1 MEKNS
6 VRRLSAIL
14 ATDVVGYSRMMGED
28 EERTL
33 NALRWLRD
41 EVLSPAVSAHGGQ
54 IVKGLGDGWLVSF
67 DSAAAAVQCAAS
79 VQDSLTAD
87 MPMRL
92 RIGVHIGDVTFEDGD
107 IYGDGVNVAAR
118 LEALAAPGGLAISD
132 TVWSSLDGTL
142 RSSFTDLGP
151 QHLKNIANAVRV
163 WTHGGAADS
172 PEALAQATSDAA
184 GTASISIAPFAT
196 SSSNA
201 DHLALAEG
209 ISEDLE
215 TALSRF
221 RWLDV
226 VRREDDTRARYLLG
240 GAVRGSG
247 QRVRLTAHLTY
258 APNGRRL
265 WSERWDRTSD
275 DIFAVQD
282 ELTGVVIA
290 CVSPEIDAHE
300 KSLVGERPVH
310 TLTARELNLRTN
322 TILSTGEIDD
332 LDEAEALITRAISL
346 EPANSESHSQK
357 ALVAYRKACSGA
369 WPPGEQLEVGLA
381 AAREALRLDQ
391 RQASAY
397 GVISVIYAMRGDTD
411 RALNAADR
419 IASLNPNA
427 WGAPHGRSVALA
439 FAPPDWVTDPQVH
452 AETLLTHAEATLLMA
467 PTSAYRS
474 GHLFFKG
481 LGILLR
487 DEALDLE
494 AAVDALDQSAT
505 EPGASWW
512 PSLFLALAELRRGNE
527 TAAKQRI
534 REARDAFAALSL
546 PAVRAL
552 FGRSYAGSRWQDEFE
567 RLPDIG
573 LPRD

>member
-1 MEKNS
+1 
-6 VRRLSAIL
+6 
-14 ATDVVGYSRMMGED
+14 
-28 EERTL
+28 
-33 NALRWLRD
+33 
-41 EVLSPAVSAHGGQ
+41 
-54 IVKGLGDGWLVSF
+54 
-67 DSAAAAVQCAAS
+67 
-79 VQDSLTAD
+79 
-87 MPMRL
+87 
-92 RIGVHIGDVTFEDGD
+92 
-107 IYGDGVNVAAR
+107 
-118 LEALAAPGGLAISD
+118 
-132 TVWSSLDGTL
+132 
-142 RSSFTDLGP
+142 
-151 QHLKNIANAVRV
+151 
-163 WTHGGAADS
+163 
-172 PEALAQATSDAA
+172 
-184 GTASISIAPFAT
+184 
-196 SSSNA
+196 
-201 DHLALAEG
+201 
-209 ISEDLE
+209 
-215 TALSRF
+215 
-221 RWLDV
+221 
-226 VRREDDTRARYLLG
+226 
-240 GAVRGSG
+240 
-247 QRVRLTAHLTY
+247 
-258 APNGRRL
+258 
-265 WSERWDRTSD
+265 
-275 DIFAVQD
+275 
-282 ELTGVVIA
+282 
-290 CVSPEIDAHE
+290 
-300 KSLVGERPVH
+300 
-310 TLTARELNLRTN
+310 
-322 TILSTGEIDD
+322 
-332 LDEAEALITRAISL
+332 
-346 EPANSESHSQK
+346 
-357 ALVAYRKACSGA
+357 
-369 WPPGEQLEVGLA
+369 
-381 AAREALRLDQ
+381 
-391 RQASAY
+391 
-397 GVISVIYAMRGDTD
+397 MRGDTD